1 MEKIK
6 KGINDMEIMKNNKRP
21 SQFDDTI
28 AIGFPSYVEW
38 IMLYNALR
46 LPLVNS
52 LSKSY
57 SYADREDAV
66 EEAFH
71 KLMHKKDV
79 EAYGDKLPQTE
90 EDWFWQLRWQARSY
104 LSHMKDHAMCHAKYI
119 ERASREMF
127 GMIAAVQGL
136 DLDRA
141 AYRNALAKALEIF
154 CREQDIS
161 RRNICIYMRVAIRN
175 ESAKF
180 VSRLFNVTEN
190 HIYQIKF
197 RIKNLLR
204 KHGID
209 CLRRALH

>member
-1 MEKIK
+1 MKIA
-6 KGINDMEIMKNNKRP
+6 KRP
-21 SQFDDTI
+21 SRFDDTI
-28 AIGFPSYVEW
+28 AIGFPSWWEW
-38 IMLYNALR
+38 GTLYSHLR
-46 LPLVNS
+46 LPLVES
-52 LSKSY
+52 LPKSY

-90 EDWFWQLRWQARSY
+90 NDWFWCLRWQARSF
-104 LSHMKDHAMCHAKYI
+104 LSHMKDSAECQAKYI
-119 ERASREMF
+119 ERASKEMF

-141 AYRNALAKALEIF
+141 VYSNALAKALVIF

-161 RRNICIYMRVAIRN
+161 RRNISIYMRVAIRN
-175 ESAKF
+175 ESAKS

-197 RIKNLLR
+197 RMKNLLR
-204 KHGID
+204 KHGVD
-209 CLRRALH
+209 CVRRALR

>member
-1 MEKIK
+1 METVK
-6 KGINDMEIMKNNKRP
+6 KP
-21 SQFDDTI
+21 SRFDNTI

-38 IMLYNALR
+38 TKLYRALR

-52 LSKSY
+52 LSHGY

-90 EDWFWQLRWQARSY
+90 EAWFLQLRWQARSY
-104 LSHMKDHAMCHAKYI
+104 LSHMNDHAKCHAKYI
-119 ERASREMF
+119 ERASKEMF

-141 AYRNALAKALEIF
+141 VYRNALAKALEIF
-154 CREQDIS
+154 CREQDIP
-161 RRNICIYMRVAIRN
+161 RRNISIFMRVAIRN
-175 ESAKF
+175 ESAQS
-180 VSRLFNVTEN
+180 VGRLFNVTEN
-190 HIYQIKF
+190 HVYQIKF

-209 CLRRALH
+209 CLRRALR

>member
-1 MEKIK
+1 MNKEK
-6 KGINDMEIMKNNKRP
+6 MKIGKMP
-21 SQFDDTI
+21 SRFDDSI
-28 AIGFPSYVEW
+28 AIGYPSRDGW
-38 IMLYNALR
+38 AALYRR
-46 LPLVNS
+46 LQPALVNS
-52 LSKSY
+52 LSKGY

-90 EDWFWQLRWQARSY
+90 EAWFLQLRWQARSY
-104 LSHMKDHAMCHAKYI
+104 LSHMNDHAKCHAKYI
-119 ERASREMF
+119 ERASKEMF

-141 AYRNALAKALEIF
+141 VYRNALAKALEIF

-161 RRNICIYMRVAIRN
+161 LRNISIFMRVAIRN
-175 ESAKF
+175 ESAQS
-180 VSRLFNVTEN
+180 VGRLFNVTEN
-190 HIYQIKF
+190 HVYQIKF

-209 CLRRALH
+209 CLRRALR